1 MVFLVSIIWV
11 FLIVAGIV
19 YGFFTGN
26 IETINSSI
34 LTNAKSGLDL
44 IMQILPMLV
53 LWSGLMQIAEDSG
66 LLNKFSNLLYPLLSK
81 LFPSLP
87 KDNPALGYVASNI
100 AANAIG
106 LGSAATPFG
115 LKAMQCM
122 QELNEKK
129 DTATDAMIT
138 FLILNTSGVTIIP
151 TTIIAM
157 RSSYES
163 LMPTEIIVTSL
174 IATVCSSFFGLLLDY
189 FIRKR
194 KHY

>member
-1 MVFLVSIIWV
+1 MVSIIWV
-11 FLIVAGIV
+11 FLIVSGIV
-19 YGFFTGN
+19 YSFFTGN

-151 TTIIAM
+151 TTILAM

-163 LMPTEIIVTSL
+163 LMPTEIIMTSL
-174 IATVCSSFFGLLLDY
+174 IATICSSFFGLLLDY

-194 KHY
+194 KQY